1 MKFAGY
7 LTEATVSKEEIKKI
21 LNRDCAKFLKEMRG
35 EYDLLFRGSYKKVN
49 RIAKIKHNKERKPKD
64 TPQEL
69 HDLLNKKFKK
79 KFGWPVRNGI
89 FTTSSYIMAD
99 GYGIPYKFFP
109 IGDYKYVYSTK
120 IEDLFQYF
128 EDRDITIFFSDDNKY
143 DNNYIYNEYVD
154 KMSDMIF
161 NHIENNNG
169 KGMKFKTDDGRSI
182 INIGKYIDYLDEKD
196 MELDIDPE
204 YNDNDKWFFNIYD
217 SLHSK
222 SKKVKKIYLVDWD
235 KPISFEEYKE
245 KSFPEIR
252 GEKAEDVI
260 EGAIKTYKDTGLY
273 KQVVTP
279 SNYEITFWC
288 DYYYLVDYNI
298 YLSL

>member
-143 DNNYIYNEYVD
+143 DNNYIY
-154 KMSDMIF
+154 
-161 NHIENNNG
+161 
-169 KGMKFKTDDGRSI
+169 
-182 INIGKYIDYLDEKD
+182 
-196 MELDIDPE
+196 
-204 YNDNDKWFFNIYD
+204 
-217 SLHSK
+217 
-222 SKKVKKIYLVDWD
+222 
-235 KPISFEEYKE
+235 
-245 KSFPEIR
+245 
-252 GEKAEDVI
+252 DVI